1 MIILYHMFPQLR
13 NMASQLTLSIRFAV
27 LGCVVMLSAA
37 LILGTWV
44 SKRIEAGVIENYGS
58 AAALYFESLVP
69 QLPFLQTTTDVFSD
83 DAKNALRQVF
93 IKGALQD
100 QVVTYKVWAR
110 DGTILASF
118 DPVLEDRSFQ
128 VTDALLQA
136 WEGRVAAEYEA
147 VYLHELAEGVS
158 IELPL
163 LGVYVPIRN
172 VSTGEVVTVI
182 EFYRRAEDLLSDIA
196 QAHRQTWYMVLA
208 VFLVSGLLLFGI
220 VQAGSSLIE
229 RQRRDLLQQ
238 LSTNRA
244 LQERVATAAARS
256 TSQADRVMQRIGLD
270 LHDGVAQHLS
280 LLALR
285 LDGAGLTETEDTTTI
300 RTALGNAMSEL
311 RAISR
316 GLALPDIDTL
326 LPSETVKR
334 AVNDHNK
341 AFGAN
346 AKFKVEAETRLQ
358 ADTPIK
364 LALYRVTQELLT
376 NTQKHAEAA
385 NVEVTFMQSDTNAKV
400 TVADDGVG
408 FVADTPSVQEKSGQG
423 LLGVRDR
430 LLPLGG
436 HLDIETEP
444 GHGTIAVFSLP
455 LGDASV

>member
-1 MIILYHMFPQLR
+1 MFILYSMFPQLR
-13 NMASQLTLSIRFAV
+13 NMVYQSTLSIRFAV

-37 LILGTWV
+37 VIMGTWV

-69 QLPFLQTTTDVFSD
+69 QLPFLQTTAEVLSD
-83 DAKNALRQVF
+83 DAKTALRQLFV
-93 IKGALQD
+93 KGALHD

-110 DGTILASF
+110 DGTVLAAF
-118 DPVLEDRSFQ
+118 DPLLEDRSLQ

-182 EFYRRAEDLLSDIA
+182 EFYRRAEDLLYDIA
-196 QAHRQTWYMVLA
+196 QARRQTWYMVLA

-229 RQRRDLLQQ
+229 RQRKDLLQQ
-238 LSTNRA
+238 LNANRA
-244 LQERVATAAARS
+244 LQERVAMAAARS

-285 LDGAGLTETEDTTTI
+285 LDGAGLKETEDTAII

-311 RAISR
+311 RALSR

-341 AFGAN
+341 AFGAKAKYTIKAN
-346 AKFKVEAETRLQ
+346 APLQ
-358 ADTPIK
+358 ADTPVK

-376 NTQKHAEAA
+376 NTQKHADAA
-385 NVEVTFMQSDTNAKV
+385 NVEVTFTQSDTDARV

-408 FVADTPSVQEKSGQG
+408 FVTDTLSVKEKSGQG
-423 LLGVRDR
+423 LLGARDR

-436 HLDIETEP
+436 HLEIQTNP
-444 GHGTIAVFSLP
+444 GHGTIAMFSLP
-455 LGDASV
+455 LRGVPA